1 MYIYACVCILSQFA
15 IRDFCKMVQI
25 LNWEYKVR
33 MVTCA
38 VRILVFEI
46 ETNKINKILMVVNRT
61 SNTFLISLGSSY
73 FSQDVFILWPFSITV
88 QIASWEMLSVSDLFE
103 IKYTEFPLNLHIL
116 PAIFLILIC

>member
-1 MYIYACVCILSQFA
+1 
-15 IRDFCKMVQI
+15 MVQI

-38 VRILVFEI
+38 VTILVFEI

-73 FSQDVFILWPFSITV
+73 FNQDVFILWPFSITV

-103 IKYTEFPLNLHIL
+103 IKYTEFPLYLHIL
-116 PAIFLILIC
+116 PAIFLILICR